1 MGQFII
7 HNDFPGDFTLV
18 SNYFLDTYMPQ
29 ANGEFVKIYLWLLR
43 SASVSGAALELSSI
57 ADIFNCTENDVLRAL
72 KYWKNTGVLDVT
84 FDGRGNLKELRLRSL
99 TGGAKAAPPKAPQ
112 APSVKAL
119 AETVP
124 ETAAFRE
131 KSQTSEPK
139 TLSPDKVKELSGRDD
154 VIELLFIAEQYL
166 GKTLTPTEINKL
178 LFFYEEL
185 HFSKDL
191 MEYLI
196 EYCVSKG
203 SRSIR
208 YIEKVALAWAEENI
222 TTVKQAKQE
231 TNTYNKNFFAILK
244 AFGIKN
250 RNPVDEETRYM
261 NLWLN
266 EYAFTLDIISAA
278 CSRTVIAT
286 GHPNFAYA
294 DSILHNW
301 QKKGVKHLSDI
312 DKLDEERMQQKA
324 AKAESS
330 ARPKPAPSKNKFNN
344 FHQRT
349 YNVDELEKQL
359 LK

>member
-1 MGQFII
+1 
-7 HNDFPGDFTLV
+7 
-18 SNYFLDTYMPQ
+18 
-29 ANGEFVKIYLWLLR
+29 
-43 SASVSGAALELSSI
+43 
-57 ADIFNCTENDVLRAL
+57 
-72 KYWKNTGVLDVT
+72 
-84 FDGRGNLKELRLRSL
+84 
-99 TGGAKAAPPKAPQ
+99 
-112 APSVKAL
+112 
-119 AETVP
+119 
-124 ETAAFRE
+124 
-131 KSQTSEPK
+131 
-139 TLSPDKVKELSGRDD
+139 
-154 VIELLFIAEQYL
+154 
-166 GKTLTPTEINKL
+166 
-178 LFFYEEL
+178 
-185 HFSKDL
+185 

-208 YIEKVALAWAEENI
+208 YIETVALAWADQKI
-222 TTVKQAKQE
+222 TTVEQAKQE

-250 RNPVDEETRYM
+250 RNPVDEEIRYM

-286 GHPNFAYA
+286 GQPNFAYA

-312 DKLDEERMQQKA
+312 DKLDEDRRQQKA

-330 ARPKPAPSKNKFNN
+330 AARPKPAPSKNKFNN